1 MSNSNQPPL
10 QLTAVQL
17 TSSPDPA
24 ENLATLRQL
33 FSQLPAARP
42 QLVVLPEACL
52 CFGAGDQHQRAL
64 AELPGKGPMQ
74 QGLAAL
80 ARDFGVWLVAGTIP
94 LIDQPEQA
102 RFSAASLLYNPAG
115 ECLARYNKIHL
126 FDVEVADST
135 RNYRESAATVAGTE
149 VVTVVTEIGTI
160 GMAVCYDVRFPEL
173 FRQLRFAGADIIVLP
188 SAFTVVTGSAHWHV
202 LTKARAIEQQCAL
215 VAAAQ
220 VGHHANGRQ
229 TYGHALVV
237 DAWGTLQADAQ
248 QASPS
253 FATAAFAPAQQLD
266 IRRNMPVLTQF
277 KTQQVVSS
285 CSQLLIR

>member
-1 MSNSNQPPL
+1 MNNSQSHPPL

-24 ENLATLRQL
+24 ANLATLRRL
-33 FSQLPAARP
+33 FAQLPAARP

-52 CFGAGDQHQRAL
+52 CFGAGDAQQRQL
-64 AELPGKGPMQ
+64 AELPGHGPMQ
-74 QGLAAL
+74 DGLAAL
-80 ARDFGVWLVAGTIP
+80 ARDFGVWLVGGTIP
-94 LIDQPEQA
+94 LVDDPEQP

-135 RNYRESAATVAGTE
+135 RTYRESAATVAGTE
-149 VVTVVTEIGTI
+149 VVTVSTEIGTI

-173 FRQLRFAGADIIVLP
+173 FRKLRLAGADIVVLP
-188 SAFTVVTGSAHWHV
+188 SAFTQVTGSAHWHV
-202 LTKARAIEQQCAL
+202 LTAARAIEQQCAV

-220 VGHHANGRQ
+220 VGQHANGRQ

-237 DAWGTLQADAQ
+237 DAWGTVQADAE

-253 FATAAFAPAQQLD
+253 FASAVFGIEQQQH
-266 IRRNMPVLTQF
+266 IRANMPVITQF
-277 KTQQVVSS
+277 KTQQVV
-285 CSQLLIR
+285 

>member
-1 MSNSNQPPL
+1 MSNSNQRPPL

-24 ENLATLRQL
+24 QNLATLREL
-33 FSQLPAARP
+33 FAQLPAARP

-52 CFGAGDQHQRAL
+52 CFGAGDQHQRTI
-64 AELPGKGPMQ
+64 AELPGNGPMQ

-94 LIDQPEQA
+94 LLDQPEQP
-102 RFSAASLLYNPAG
+102 RFSAASLLYSPAG
-115 ECLARYNKIHL
+115 ECLARYNKINL

-135 RNYRESAATVAGTE
+135 RTYRESAATVAGSE
-149 VVTVVTEIGTI
+149 IVTVATEIGTI

-173 FRQLRFAGADIIVLP
+173 FRQLRLAGADIIVLP
-188 SAFTVVTGSAHWHV
+188 SAFTAVTGSAHWHV
-202 LTKARAIEQQCAL
+202 LTRARAIEQQCAV

-220 VGHHANGRQ
+220 VGKHANGRQ

-237 DAWGTLQADAQ
+237 DAWGNVQSDAQ

-253 FATAAFAPAQQLD
+253 FASATFGAEQQQH
-266 IRRNMPVLTQF
+266 IRRNMQVLTQF
-277 KTQQVVSS
+277 NSQQVF
-285 CSQLLIR
+285 